1 MVPLTINPSPLFQIR
16 LEDDTLTMRGTS
28 SESVGCVLRGQ
39 LVLSITEPTKIREIK
54 MNFQGR
60 SKIAWTEG
68 SGSGQYYR
76 SEERILFQHDWVF
89 LHAKKNYHI
98 LQPNNYHWN
107 FELVIPGALPET
119 IEGCEFGNVNYRLKA
134 VAERSK
140 LSINLNTQR
149 KINIQR
155 CFSSGEEL
163 DSMQSIIVANT
174 WPDKIDYEFTT
185 DSKAFTLGEKMPIHM
200 TLIPLQKKLS
210 IVRFNCKLLEYITY
224 QIGTQVKEETRVIRQ
239 HNDVRIDFDQIWNK
253 DFEMVLPNT
262 TPLCHYDSQNEIIK
276 IQHKLKFS
284 VIFNSS
290 GNEKDK
296 NNLEVKAALPII
308 ITPVSS
314 HSDSMTLPP
323 YREHCFDQLYV
334 DGSVPSL
341 SSSLS
346 SSPSSSFHSSLSY
359 PSLSSSTSSSFTDS
373 FLEMVQPKSLFDESK
388 LNSLPSY
395 RSIASRIPAPLADSS
410 LPPNYNDHVI

>member
-60 SKIAWTEG
+60 SKIAWNEAST
-68 SGSGQYYR
+68 GQCYR
-76 SEERILFQHDWVF
+76 SEERILFQHDWIF
-89 LHAKKNYHI
+89 LPAKKNYHI

-155 CFSSGEEL
+155 CLSSCEEL
-163 DSMQSIIVANT
+163 DSIQSIIVANT
-174 WPDKIDYEFTT
+174 WTDKIDYEFTT
-185 DSKAFTLGEKMPIHM
+185 DSKAFTLGDKIPIHM

-210 IVRFNCKLLEYITY
+210 IVRFNCRLIEHITY
-224 QIGTQVKEETRVIRQ
+224 QIGTQVKEEFRPVHQ
-239 HNDVRIDFDQIWNK
+239 LNDVKLDFDQVWNK
-253 DFEMVLPNT
+253 TFEFNLPNKIS
-262 TPLCHYDSQNEIIK
+262 LCHYDSQNEIIK

-284 VIFNSS
+284 VIFNNT
-290 GNEKDK
+290 GDEKDK
-296 NNLEVKAALPII
+296 NNSELKAALPII

-314 HSDSMTLPP
+314 NSD
-323 YREHCFDQLYV
+323 
-334 DGSVPSL
+334 PSC
-341 SSSLS
+341 
-346 SSPSSSFHSSLSY
+346 
-359 PSLSSSTSSSFTDS
+359 
-373 FLEMVQPKSLFDESK
+373 
-388 LNSLPSY
+388 
-395 RSIASRIPAPLADSS
+395 IPAPLADSS
-410 LPPNYNDHVI
+410 LPPIYIDHVI